1 MSSESLPKN
10 IVVIGAGVVG
20 LTTAVKIQEQQGYR
34 VTIIAETFPTD
45 PKTIKYTSLW
55 AGAHHV
61 SHAAEDAKMMAI
73 DRESFEVMWELSA
86 PGGAAEHCFFRIPQ
100 ADYCL
105 DDRNECLDWMPDFK
119 QLSGDA
125 LIGGATS
132 GSSFTTLTI
141 DTPAYTA
148 YLLARFLSRG
158 GTIVRGAVQHISQVI
173 EGGPQLFRSGKPSPD
188 PVDALVVCPGLGAR
202 TLGGVEDKDVYPVR
216 GQVVII
222 RAPWINFGRTIS
234 HVEQGL
240 WTYVIP
246 RRCGDVILGG
256 TKQDNDW
263 YPVARPETTTD
274 ILQRCLALCPEL
286 VPPSIR
292 AQRAGTIDDLRPL
305 ILEEGCGF
313 RPQRKGGIRLDVE
326 WVEGRSGQ
334 GVIPMVFNYGHGG
347 GGYQSSW
354 GSATIASDILTN
366 SLAHPPSSGS
376 SPASAN

>member
-1 MSSESLPKN
+1 MSSESSPRN

-20 LTTAVKIQEQQGYR
+20 LTTAVKLQEQTGYR

-86 PGGAAEHCFFRIPQ
+86 PGGAAEHCFLRIPQ

-105 DDRNECLDWMPDFK
+105 DGRNECLDWMPDFK

-125 LIGGATS
+125 LLGGAIS

-148 YLLARFLSRG
+148 YLLARFISRG

-173 EGGPQLFRSGKPSPD
+173 EGGPNLFRSGKSSSE

-216 GQVVII
+216 GQIVII
-222 RAPWINFGRTIS
+222 RAPWIDFGRTIS

-263 YPVARPETTTD
+263 YPIARPETTTD

-292 AQRAGTIDDLRPL
+292 AQGPGTVDDLRPL

-313 RPQRKGGIRLDVE
+313 RPQRKGGIRLGVE
-326 WVEGRSGQ
+326 WVKGRGGQ
-334 GVIPMVFNYGHGG
+334 GLVPVVFNYGHGG

-354 GSATIASDILTN
+354 GSATIASDILAN
-366 SLAHPPSSGS
+366 SLANPPTPGS
-376 SPASAN
+376 LTASAE